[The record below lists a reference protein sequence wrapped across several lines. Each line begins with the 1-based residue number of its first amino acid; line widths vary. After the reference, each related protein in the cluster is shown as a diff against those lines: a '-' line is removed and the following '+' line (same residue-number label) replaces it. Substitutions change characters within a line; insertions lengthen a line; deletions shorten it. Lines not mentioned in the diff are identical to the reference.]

1 MAASLKSEYNYFEMP
16 QNQSIFVIYDINNN
30 DMRNTDKT
38 TNKSSRITVRLTP
51 YQEQELNRMSKDLQ
65 LPKAKLV
72 RYFIS
77 DYIKKYKDVAG

>member
-1 MAASLKSEYNYFEMP
+1 M
-16 QNQSIFVIYDINNN
+16 

-38 TNKSSRITVRLTP
+38 KNKSNRITVRLTP
-51 YQEQELNRMSKDLQ
+51 NQEQELTRMSKDLQ

-77 DYIKKYKDVAG
+77 DYIKKYNNAAG

>member
-1 MAASLKSEYNYFEMP
+1 
-16 QNQSIFVIYDINNN
+16 
-30 DMRNTDKT
+30 MRNTDKT

-51 YQEQELNRMSKDLQ
+51 NQEQELRRMSEDLK

>member
-1 MAASLKSEYNYFEMP
+1 MAASLKSVYNYFEMP

>member
-1 MAASLKSEYNYFEMP
+1 
-16 QNQSIFVIYDINNN
+16 
-30 DMRNTDKT
+30 MRNTDKT

-51 YQEQELNRMSKDLQ
+51 NQEQELTRMSKDLQ

-77 DYIKKYKDVAG
+77 DYIKKYKDAAG

>member
-1 MAASLKSEYNYFEMP
+1 
-16 QNQSIFVIYDINNN
+16 
-30 DMRNTDKT
+30 MRKTDKT

-51 YQEQELNRMSKDLQ
+51 HQEQELRRMSDDLK

-77 DYIKKYKDVAG
+77 DYIKKYNNATL

>member
-1 MAASLKSEYNYFEMP
+1 
-16 QNQSIFVIYDINNN
+16 
-30 DMRNTDKT
+30 MRKTDKT

-51 YQEQELNRMSKDLQ
+51 NQEQELRRMSEDLK

>member
-1 MAASLKSEYNYFEMP
+1 
-16 QNQSIFVIYDINNN
+16 
-30 DMRNTDKT
+30 MRKTDKS

-51 YQEQELNRMSKDLQ
+51 HQEQELRRMSDDLK

-77 DYIKKYKDVAG
+77 DYIKKYNNATL